1 MTSASVD
8 WLPQEES
15 FRLPDEV
22 DSLKEAIESLT
33 TKLNEANE
41 ERAQAAEYGL
51 VVLEEKQALKLQQE
65 ELNSMYE
72 STKRELEATTLVGL
86 APSTH
91 VLCRYYRY

>member
-86 APSTH
+86 AP
-91 VLCRYYRY
+91 R